1 MGQQVYF
8 NYFLYAWIGL
18 AILIFPIQFR
28 VTAPYGR
35 HYKSGWGSGIS
46 NRWGWLTMESVSF
59 VVLSIFFLSS
69 PGVSSKFAWFA
80 YILWSLHYIHRS
92 FIFPFRTKTG
102 GKLIPLSI
110 VFSAIFFNVINA
122 GTNGY
127 YLGYLENYSDSWF
140 SDPRFI
146 VGLILFSIGVLV
158 NVWADNYLIRLR
170 SNSSQGYQIPRGG
183 FFEYISCPNHFGE
196 MVEWIGFAVMCWNL
210 PACAFA
216 IWTVANL
223 FPRALSHHRWY
234 NKEFENYPSDRKA
247 VIPFL
252 L

>member
-146 VGLILFSIGVLV
+146 VGLILFSIGVSV

-183 FFEYISCPNHFGE
+183 LFEYISCPNHFGE

>member
-1 MGQQVYF
+1 MEQQIYF

-35 HYKSGWGSGIS
+35 HYKSGWGSGMS

-69 PGVSSKFAWFA
+69 PGEPSKFAWFA

-102 GKLIPLSI
+102 GKLIPLGI

-127 YLGYLENYSDSWF
+127 YLGYQENYSDSWF

-146 VGLILFSIGVLV
+146 VGLILFCIGVLV

-223 FPRALSHHRWY
+223 FPRAWSHHRWY

>member
-1 MGQQVYF
+1 
-8 NYFLYAWIGL
+8 
-18 AILIFPIQFR
+18 
-28 VTAPYGR
+28 
-35 HYKSGWGSGIS
+35 S

-140 SDPRFI
+140 SDPRFV
-146 VGLILFSIGVLV
+146 VGLILFSIGVSV

-196 MVEWIGFAVMCWNL
+196 MVEWIGFAVMSWNL

-216 IWTVANL
+216 IWTIANL
-223 FPRALSHHRWY
+223 FPRAWSHHRWY
-234 NKEFENYPSDRKA
+234 RKEFVNYPSDRKA